1 MTAKEK
7 LKAIYE
13 ETGLRYKSV
22 KSVNWV
28 TVASSKILSERFI
41 ELFYK
46 EILASSRQDERVH

>member
-22 KSVNWV
+22 KSKMLFVIGKKDIPV
-28 TVASSKILSERFI
+28 TI
-41 ELFYK
+41 
-46 EILASSRQDERVH
+46 H

>member
-28 TVASSKILSERFI
+28 TVASSKVLSERFI
-41 ELFYK
+41 KLFYK
-46 EILASSRQDERVH
+46 EILAC